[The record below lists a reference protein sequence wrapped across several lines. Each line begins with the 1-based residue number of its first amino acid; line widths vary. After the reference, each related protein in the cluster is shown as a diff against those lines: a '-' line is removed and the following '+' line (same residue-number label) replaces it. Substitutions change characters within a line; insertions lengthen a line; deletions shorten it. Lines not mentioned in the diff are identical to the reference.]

1 MHLSCLG
8 TVSCNISHPDIFS
21 SYCREWLQSNGCQM
35 VQVFFLSAL
44 EGWNCWWL
52 WHPYVLIWQEI
63 VHFSPRNNFRESYL
77 STTVEEKKWTLH
89 FQPNKFISISNPHI
103 YWFSATLSSPREIT
117 CQRKWR
123 ICANTQLCF
132 LKEVCFCLLKLCLLP
147 FIMLN
152 KMLVQRCSMHKGTLF
167 FQ

>member
-8 TVSCNISHPDIFS
+8 PVSGNISHPDIFS

-123 ICANTQLCF
+123 ICANRRSSRGLQHAWD
-132 LKEVCFCLLKLCLLP
+132 
-147 FIMLN
+147 
-152 KMLVQRCSMHKGTLF
+152 RYKGKHEWENLYMNTKVKTESVEYHHHQF
-167 FQ
+167 